1 MVENID
7 AQKTPNVAGTLC
19 ALAAAV
25 LFGALVPFSKTL
37 LASFTP
43 LQLGA
48 IMLLAAGVGAGV
60 VAAARAVVSPG
71 AQAQPA
77 TTGPASASRRATV
90 IGQDAPKLALMAALN
105 ALAVGCLMFGVAETY
120 AANASAL
127 MGFEVAAATVCG
139 WVFFRKH
146 VCYKAI
152 VAVGLICAASVCMLW
167 NAENPVEFVPASLLV
182 LAACALRGLEGCLKR
197 TMVGK
202 DPALIACMRSIGAG
216 AVLLVAALVVDGAP
230 TAAPQAVV
238 GAVALGFATF
248 GAGASLHLSALS
260 QLGPARSEG
269 YHALAPF
276 IGVLVSWSLFGFE
289 LEPLFF
295 GGLALMALGVWLAMD
310 DNVFH
315 EDVLAAL
322 DQERM
327 AEYTSGAHAFD
338 ARRAHKA
345 AIR

>member
-1 MVENID
+1 MTEGFDNP
-7 AQKTPNVAGTLC
+7 KTPNIAGIVC

-25 LFGALVPFSKTL
+25 LFGALVPFSKAL
-37 LASFTP
+37 LDSLMP

-48 IMLLAAGVGAGV
+48 FMLLGAGVGTGALAAVRAVAGRR
-60 VAAARAVVSPG
+60 AAAQTSVSG
-71 AQAQPA
+71 KD
-77 TTGPASASRRATV
+77 V
-90 IGQDAPKLALMAALN
+90 PKLALMAALN
-105 ALAVGCLMFGVAETY
+105 ALAVGCLMYGIAGSH

-152 VAVGLICAASVCMLW
+152 VAVGLICVASVVMCW
-167 NAENPVEFVPASLLV
+167 NAAGPVAFVPASLLV
-182 LAACALRGLEGCLKR
+182 VAACALRGFEGGLKR
-197 TMVGK
+197 TMAGK
-202 DPALIACMRSIGAG
+202 DPVQVACVRSAGAG
-216 AVLLVAALVVDGAP
+216 IVLLAVAFAVDGAP
-230 TAAPQAVV
+230 AVTIQATGEAAM
-238 GAVALGFATF
+238 LGLATF
-248 GAGASLHLSALS
+248 GAGASLHLSVLS

-315 EDVLAAL
+315 EDVFAAL